1 MCKDWQNDKI
11 KQHRLEIV
19 FSGYDFLDDYKF
31 VSSLNK
37 VIKNHLRLLEGINED
52 SLNYKRKSYA
62 LPRVSFRWKHLIN
75 TYIPREKPL

>member
-1 MCKDWQNDKI
+1 MIKKRTSQKI

-37 VIKNHLRLLEGINED
+37 VIKNHLRLLEGISED
-52 SLNYKRKSYA
+52 NPNYRRRSYA